1 MLLWVFGLLLNVF
14 GSIIVNLAANLLK
27 LAHNEE
33 QSKNSPQQKL
43 SDEEKKKQTIKDHSF
58 YGLTLHASRFYW
70 RLGVL
75 LFSAGSLINFLSLS
89 MAAQSLLATLGGVQF
104 VSNIFFAKFILGE
117 RITKRS

>member
-1 MLLWVFGLLLNVF
+1 MDLSQTKLTKTEWV
-14 GSIIVNLAANLLK
+14 SIEIPV
-27 LAHNEE
+27 
-33 QSKNSPQQKL
+33 
-43 SDEEKKKQTIKDHSF
+43 SDEEKKKQTIKDYSF
-58 YGLTLHASRFYW
+58 YGINLHASQLYW